1 MNTLQFVYNYKDHEL
16 LRSSFFEL
24 AKDTFE
30 LELERWYEG
39 AAGRIRMFLI
49 LMQRE
54 TGSWRMSR

>member
-1 MNTLQFVYNYKDHEL
+1 MNTLQFVYNYKDHES

-24 AKDTFE
+24 AKDRFE
-30 LELERWYEG
+30 LELGRWYEG
-39 AAGRIRMFLI
+39 AAGRISMFLI